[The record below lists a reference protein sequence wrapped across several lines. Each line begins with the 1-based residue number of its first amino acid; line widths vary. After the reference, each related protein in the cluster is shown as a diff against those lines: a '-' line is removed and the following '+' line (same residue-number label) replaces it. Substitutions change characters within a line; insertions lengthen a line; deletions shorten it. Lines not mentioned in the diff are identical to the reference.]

1 MAPPPLKPARREQA
15 DPLALFRQI
24 RAAVQITGPARV
36 VLYVLAS
43 YADGQA
49 RAYPPQ
55 QVIAD
60 GAGIQLRTVRK
71 WLAELEELG
80 VIRPVAKHKW
90 PNGKLS
96 DVWQIME
103 LQLAK
108 FALPA
113 HGAGQTPDPVDN
125 PVDDLGESEELTGTT
140 CQTDR
145 HHVPGSP
152 APGSAIL
159 PGDRP
164 GDRPGSDPP
173 TPKGGTTSD
182 MDPLL
187 LAVRDC
193 LDFELTVMQRKA
205 ALADSK
211 GVLHTC
217 KRCKHVTDGRTLERD
232 RAEYE
237 RRVHDM
243 RKRGEDPGDVD
254 TDDLHLGCLHCES
267 YELEQERI
275 DVDGWLLS
283 FVRRRREP
291 MQPLLFRV
299 RDVYAGRVRTE
310 TVAGMAAAW
319 ASETLRRADR

>member
-1 MAPPPLKPARREQA
+1 MAGPPTKPQRGEQA

-71 WLAELEELG
+71 WLADLEKIQ

-103 LQLAK
+103 LELAK
-108 FALPA
+108 FARPA
-113 HGAGQTPDPVDN
+113 HSAAQNANPMDN
-125 PVDDLGESEELTGTT
+125 PGENLGEVEELTGTT

-145 HHVPGSP
+145 HLVPISP

-164 GDRPGSDPP
+164 GDRPRSDPP
-173 TPKGGTTSD
+173 TPKGGATTD

-205 ALADSK
+205 ALADSR
-211 GVLHTC
+211 GFMHTC
-217 KRCKHVTDGRTLERD
+217 KRCKHATDGQVLERD

-237 RRVHDM
+237 RRVKDARM
-243 RKRGEDPGDVD
+243 RGEDAGDVD
-254 TDDLHLGCLHCES
+254 VDDLHLGCLHCDS
-267 YELEQERI
+267 HDLEQERI
-275 DVDGWLLS
+275 DVSGWLLS

-291 MQPLLFRV
+291 MQPLLLSV
-299 RDVYAGRVRTE
+299 RSAYAGRVRTE

-319 ASETLRRADR
+319 ASETLRRDER